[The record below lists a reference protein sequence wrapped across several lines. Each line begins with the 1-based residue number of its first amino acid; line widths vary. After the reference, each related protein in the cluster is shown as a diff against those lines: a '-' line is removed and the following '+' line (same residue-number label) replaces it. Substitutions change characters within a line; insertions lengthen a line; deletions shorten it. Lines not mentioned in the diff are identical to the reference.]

1 MDVYVEISSA
11 ERNWKVLLGKRPMT
25 IGRNEDNVIMLT
37 DVKASRYHCV
47 IERSGDGYRIR
58 DLNSRNGTL
67 VNGQP
72 IRSERLNVGD
82 VVVIGSTRVA
92 LATEPVE
99 EEVEELTE
107 EDVVEHPRQ
116 TGSHSG
122 AAGAISDYEAPIPAD
137 RLGDAVDLPD
147 PERTLARMAEA
158 LPGTFTE
165 DEITFIN
172 ARGQRIQAGR
182 SDGQDKHTAVSVL
195 RLLLVVCFRTR
206 ASDIHIEPR
215 SDRYQVRVRVDGGMV
230 EILAMDKALGVKLAA
245 VVKVLSDI
253 DIAQRNVIQEGH
265 FATQVP
271 GASAGDGPRR
281 VDYRISFAPTVL
293 GQKLVIR
300 ILDPATGLTRLADL
314 RLPKWMQ
321 DEMAATIGLEA
332 GMVLACGPTGSGK
345 TTSLYALI
353 RSLNIVDRNVVTIE
367 NPVEVQIDGV
377 TQLPVD
383 ESAEKTFSSLLR
395 SVLRQDPDV
404 IMVGEIRDAET
415 ARIAMQAAITGHLV
429 LSTVHTRD
437 TIGTIFRLLDL
448 GAEPY
453 MVAQGLHVVL
463 AQRLTR
469 QLCRHCRK
477 AVAPTPQQLAKM
489 GPAGEGVKYVFIH
502 TGCPRCLGTGYS
514 GRRAF
519 YEMLRVTPAMRE
531 VILRRPSTRE
541 VEASLG
547 DTPFV
552 PLRQS
557 GYELV
562 AKGIASY
569 DEIERTMG

>member
-1 MDVYVEISSA
+1 MALYVQISSA
-11 ERNWKVLLGKRPMT
+11 ERNWKVLLGKRPLT
-25 IGRNEDNVIMLT
+25 VGRSEDNVIMLT
-37 DVKASRYHCV
+37 DPKASRYHCV
-47 IERSGDGYRIR
+47 IEPSGNGYRIR
-58 DLNSRNGTL
+58 DLDSRNGTL
-67 VNGQP
+67 LNGRP
-72 IRSERLNVGD
+72 VRTEKFGPGD
-82 VVVIGSTRVA
+82 VVVIGTTRLA
-92 LATEPVE
+92 LAPETVE

-107 EDVVEHPRQ
+107 ADVVAGPDEVR
-116 TGSHSG
+116 SDSAVSG
-122 AAGAISDYEAPIPAD
+122 TTSDIEDPIHVD
-137 RLGDAVDLPD
+137 RPDDALDLPD
-147 PERTLARMAEA
+147 PEQTLAAMAQA

-165 DEITFIN
+165 KEITFIN
-172 ARGQRIQAGR
+172 ARGQFIQAGR
-182 SDGQDKHTAVSVL
+182 TEGEDKHTAVSVL

-215 SDRYQVRVRVDGGMV
+215 SDRYQIRVRVDGGMV
-230 EILAMDKALGVKLAA
+230 EVLALSKTLGVKLAA

-271 GASAGDGPRR
+271 GASAGESSRR

-293 GQKLVIR
+293 GQKLVVR

-314 RLPKWMQ
+314 RLPTWMR
-321 DEMAATIGLEA
+321 DEMAATIELES

-404 IMVGEIRDAET
+404 IMVGEIRDTET

-453 MVAQGLHVVL
+453 MVAQGLHIVL

-469 QLCRHCRK
+469 QLCRYCRA

-489 GPAGEGVKYVFIH
+489 GPAAEGVKQIFVPR
-502 TGCPRCLGTGYS
+502 GCPRCLGTGYS

-531 VILRRPSTRE
+531 VILRRPSTQE
-541 VEASLG
+541 IEASFG

-562 AKGIASY
+562 AKGVASY

>member
-1 MDVYVEISSA
+1 MASYVQISSS
-11 ERNWKVLLGKRPMT
+11 ERTWQVSLGKRPLT
-25 IGRNEDNVIMLT
+25 VGRSEDNRIVLT
-37 DVKASRYHCV
+37 DPKASRYHCV
-47 IERSGDGYRIR
+47 IERVGDEYQIR
-58 DLNSRNGTL
+58 DLNSRNGTKM
-67 VNGQP
+67 NGQP
-72 IRSERLNVGD
+72 IHKEKLGPGD
-82 VVVIGSTRVA
+82 IVVIGATRLA
-92 LATEPVE
+92 LAAEPVE
-99 EEVEELTE
+99 VEVEELTE
-107 EDVVEHPRQ
+107 ADVVEEP
-116 TGSHSG
+116 GEAGAGVSG
-122 AAGAISDYEAPIPAD
+122 TTSDLDDPIHVDRPDEAAG
-137 RLGDAVDLPD
+137 LPD
-147 PERTLARMAEA
+147 PEQALAAMAQA

-165 DEITFIN
+165 KEITFIN
-172 ARGQRIQAGR
+172 ARGQHIQAGR
-182 SDGQDKHTAVSVL
+182 TEGEDKHTAVSVL

-230 EILAMDKALGVKLAA
+230 EILALSKTLGVKLSA

-271 GASAGDGPRR
+271 GAAAGQPPRR

-293 GQKLVIR
+293 GQKLVVR
-300 ILDPATGLTRLADL
+300 ILDQATGLTRLADL

-321 DEMAATIGLEA
+321 EEMAATIQLES

-353 RSLNIVDRNVVTIE
+353 RSLNITDRNVVTIE

-453 MVAQGLHVVL
+453 MVAQGLHIVL

-469 QLCRHCRK
+469 QLCRHCRA
-477 AVAPTPQQLAKM
+477 AVAPTPQQLIKM
-489 GPAGEGVKYVFIH
+489 GPAAEGVKQLFVPR
-502 TGCPRCLGTGYS
+502 GCPRCLGTGYS

-531 VILRRPSTRE
+531 VILRRPSTQE
-541 VEASLG
+541 IEASFG
-547 DTPFV
+547 ETRFV